1 MKHFSGY
8 GAYLLFLALRTHF
21 TKVKYDFFEMNG
33 KLRANKE
40 SYEKRRDKMFFM
52 KLAKLYNAE
61 ELKYFF
67 VANFLDDRHYITDM
81 LSEEAHGAYY
91 EFEKRRQSLSYVFK
105 NDIEKLFE
113 NGCHSAFKSDDG
125 DYPLLVGMVLSRD
138 VSLDSAVILN
148 DFVPYVS
155 KFDKYM
161 DDDCIWQ
168 KISRKIKKYKPFL
181 KYEKDKMKIILK
193 GVIHE
198 QREKTEA
205 FSAKTATHRTP
216 VFYSKDK

>member
-21 TKVKYDFFEMNG
+21 TKAKYDFFEMNG

-40 SYEKRRDKMFFM
+40 TYEKRRDKMFFE

-91 EFEKRRQSLSYVFK
+91 EYEKRRQSLSYVFK

-113 NGCHSAFKSDDG
+113 NGCQSSLKANDG
-125 DYPLLVGMVLSRD
+125 DYPLLIGMVLNRTI
-138 VSLDSAVILN
+138 SLDSAIILN
-148 DFVPYVS
+148 DFIPYVS
-155 KFDKYM
+155 KFDKYLGN
-161 DDDCIWQ
+161 DDIIW
-168 KISRKIKKYKPFL
+168 SRIALKLRKYRPFVKYDAKKFKA
-181 KYEKDKMKIILK
+181 ILK
-193 GVIHE
+193 
-198 QREKTEA
+198 EKVYENTTRG
-205 FSAKTATHRTP
+205 SI
-216 VFYSKDK
+216 